1 MTLTLHIDS
10 PHTEKVLR
18 REARDQGKS
27 IEALAE
33 SAVTEAANRMNF
45 ARPIHQ
51 RVKP

>member
-10 PHTEKVLR
+10 HTEKILR
-18 REARDQGKS
+18 REAQDQGKS

-51 RVKP
+51 RVKR